1 MNIVE
6 KRNVFLISSAVVVLA
21 SLLILLTQ
29 GLNLGIDFRG
39 GTLLERG
46 IPGEVSVQQVRDVL
60 SSPELAEYDLAG
72 SSVQPLEESTP
83 GQSVMLIRTPALD
96 DSDGIAAIDEALS
109 STFGEVEVRRSELVG
124 PVIGQELVRQ
134 ALWALALAGLG
145 IVAYVSIRFEYRFGV
160 AALIAVLHDVL
171 ITLGVLSLL
180 GSEINTPFVAAIL
193 TVVGYSINDT
203 IVVFDRIRENLSHR
217 RRESLGELVNT
228 SIRQTII
235 RSINTS
241 STTLL
246 VLLSLYFLGGSTIK
260 DFSLTL
266 LIGVAVGTYSSIFLA
281 SPIWYLWRQGGE
293 RRVGK
298 TA

>member
-203 IVVFDRIRENLSHR
+203 IVIFDRIRENLSYR